1 MFAKSLAI
9 LLCFTPLIA
18 YGQNRAPFGPPG
30 YELPDRLTPENL
42 DELGTKIWKSGCKSP
57 GCIALRIAI
66 GEIMTDTSQ
75 RKNPGTI
82 WEGRP
87 VPDIPYGA
95 IKARE
100 IDDSLKDV
108 KAIWPDIC
116 RAVVEIGAR
125 DDFVHGYETYG
136 WLAAS
141 VLDMARHLT
150 RPGLDCL
157 GQALAAMPASKYLQ
171 ASMGGAWQYCLDE
184 RRGAARCERLKPI
197 DPDFLPAPPLHSV
210 P

>member
-1 MFAKSLAI
+1 MFAKSLVI

-30 YELPDRLTPENL
+30 YLLPDRVTPENL
-42 DELGTKIWKSGCKSP
+42 DEIYQAIDRDKCQTLGCRS
-57 GCIALRIAI
+57 LRIAI
-66 GEIMTDTSQ
+66 VEVLTNTSQ

-82 WEGRP
+82 WKYRA
-87 VPDIPYGA
+87 PDIPYGA
-95 IKARE
+95 IKARD
-100 IDDSLKDV
+100 IDQSLRGD

-125 DDFVHGYETYG
+125 DDFVHGNETYS
-136 WLAAS
+136 WLATAA
-141 VLDMARHLT
+141 LDVARHLT

-157 GQALAAMPASKYLQ
+157 GQALAAMPESKFLQ
-171 ASMGGAWQYCLDE
+171 GSMGGAWQYCLDE
-184 RRGAARCERLKPI
+184 RRGAERCKRLKPT